1 MRLGRAQ
8 RSDDVPGDRN
18 GSPIGL
24 TARSPGHEDPTP
36 EDQRQHESPALLDAL
51 HLESL
56 ILNLDASLRV
66 HARTHF
72 FTWTQGL
79 LQSLIRHKVMICA
92 LCNSQPQSLRA
103 DSFSTLV
110 PDAAVFSGLLLRDAS
125 VARSLIEAWKERQ
138 FLPVICEPADIRS
151 LAGGAF
157 ARELQRVGA
166 TQIAVHG
173 SHDADGEAS
182 SLFVFGCESGAI
194 GPEQSY
200 LLQLVVPFLHS
211 AWIRSQIR
219 ETTESVRSA
228 PAELK
233 VLTAREQEILRWIY
247 LGKSN
252 GEVGAILKISPL
264 TVKNHVQKILRKL
277 NVVNRTQAVGKAL
290 DARILNP

>member
-1 MRLGRAQ
+1 MQTRRPELLPRGPPHSA
-8 RSDDVPGDRN
+8 
-18 GSPIGL
+18 
-24 TARSPGHEDPTP
+24 GHANLMSED
-36 EDQRQHESPALLDAL
+36 ERQPESPALLDAP

-92 LCNSQPQSLRA
+92 LRSGEPLSFRV

-110 PDAAVFSGLLLRDAS
+110 ADAAIFSELLLRDAS
-125 VARSLIEAWKERQ
+125 VARSLIKAWKEHQ
-138 FLPVICEPADIRS
+138 FLPVLCETADVS
-151 LAGGAF
+151 PLSGGAF

-166 TQIAVHG
+166 KQIVVHG
-173 SHDADGEAS
+173 SHDADCEANS
-182 SLFVFGCESGAI
+182 FFVFACESGVI
-194 GPEQSY
+194 GPKELY
-200 LLQLVVPFLHS
+200 ILQLVVPFLHS

-219 ETTESVRSA
+219 ETTAGAPLA
-228 PAELK
+228 PAGLGI
-233 VLTAREQEILRWIY
+233 LTAREQEILRWIY

-252 GEVGAILKISPL
+252 GEVGAILRISPL

-290 DARILNP
+290 DARILSP